1 MLYIVES
8 TYTQYFVDEV
18 EADSPEE
25 AKAILDNYDLDLLTY
40 HSADFE
46 ITDVREFE

>member
-25 AKAILDNYDLDLLTY
+25 AKAILEGYDIDELTY
-40 HSADFE
+40 KSATFE
-46 ITDVREFE
+46 ITDVREDE

>member
-25 AKAILDNYDLDLLTY
+25 AKAILEGYDIDELTY
-40 HSADFE
+40 NSATFE
-46 ITDVREFE
+46 ITDVREDE